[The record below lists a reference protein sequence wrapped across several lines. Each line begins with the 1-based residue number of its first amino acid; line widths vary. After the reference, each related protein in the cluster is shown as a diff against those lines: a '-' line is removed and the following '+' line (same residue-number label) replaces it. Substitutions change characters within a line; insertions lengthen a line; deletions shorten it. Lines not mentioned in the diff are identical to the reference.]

1 MKWVNVNLGHS
12 WDSHLERSAKI
23 CGNHFEE
30 ISRVNLDGEEGAQHE
45 VGMNNDEYSASPPAK
60 VDMSF

>member
-1 MKWVNVNLGHS
+1 MEFTHGAQCQNLWES
-12 WDSHLERSAKI
+12 LR
-23 CGNHFEE
+23 GN
-30 ISRVNLDGEEGAQHE
+30 INLDGEEGAQHE